1 MINPEI
7 QKLMMT
13 SLFDEAKSS
22 PDLALILLRHTRG
35 ILERV
40 ELKMPNPSELSRSEM
55 RLVLERKKIPAI
67 KEVRARLNLGLK
79 EAKDLVDAWDNEVCP
94 MHLKSISPPLP
105 ATSPKLDP
113 YQGYVDKVGP
123 RPSWDD
129 RDERHPEY

>member
-22 PDLALILLRHTRG
+22 PDLALILLRHTKD

-40 ELKMPNPSELSRSEM
+40 ELKMPNPSELTRSEM
-55 RLVLERKKIPAI
+55 KLVLERKKIPAI

-79 EAKDLVDAWDNEVCP
+79 EAKDLVDAWDNEVVP
-94 MHLKSISPPLP
+94 FHLKTIPSPLP
-105 ATSPKLDP
+105 SNP
-113 YQGYVDKVGP
+113 P
-123 RPSWDD
+123 RLPVYN
-129 RDERHPEY
+129 EETGAYEHPDY